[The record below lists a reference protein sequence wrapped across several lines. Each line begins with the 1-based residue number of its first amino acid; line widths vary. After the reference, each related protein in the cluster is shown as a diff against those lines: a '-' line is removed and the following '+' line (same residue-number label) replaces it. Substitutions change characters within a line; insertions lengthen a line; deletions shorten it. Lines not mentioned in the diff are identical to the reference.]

1 MDKNLLRNKLII
13 ESYFN
18 ITLSDDYNYSNI
30 LELVNTLFDNE
41 VNNQRIEEIY
51 GYNHKEFIINNANNN
66 KKILTMY
73 LAELIIT
80 VFGGV
85 IPELTLKVLFDNGLE
100 TLESIKN
107 KSCELIDSKTACQIT
122 DLYPLEMQIN
132 ILRKG
137 LRTGGES
144 NYNDSDIAT
153 MNTAIDTIRQLGNTE
168 KNTVNNTNNFT
179 DLEVLFNNYN
189 QGL

>member
-1 MDKNLLRNKLII
+1 
-13 ESYFN
+13 
-18 ITLSDDYNYSNI
+18 
-30 LELVNTLFDNE
+30 
-41 VNNQRIEEIY
+41 
-51 GYNHKEFIINNANNN
+51 
-66 KKILTMY
+66 
-73 LAELIIT
+73 
-80 VFGGV
+80 
-85 IPELTLKVLFDNGLE
+85 
-100 TLESIKN
+100 
-107 KSCELIDSKTACQIT
+107 
-122 DLYPLEMQIN
+122 MQIN

-153 MNTAIDTIRQLGNTE
+153 MNTAIDTIRQIGNTN